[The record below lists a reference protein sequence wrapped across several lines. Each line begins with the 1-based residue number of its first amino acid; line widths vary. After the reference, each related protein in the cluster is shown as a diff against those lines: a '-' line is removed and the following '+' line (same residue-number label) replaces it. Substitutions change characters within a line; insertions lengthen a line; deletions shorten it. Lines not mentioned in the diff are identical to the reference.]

1 VVSNGTTIVTVTN
14 TNTHQSVV
22 LDVAGSHTTWTVAS
36 DGHGGVD
43 IVDPPADAS
52 SLSIC
57 SGSLLDVGTA
67 SAATV
72 SFLNDSGTTGT
83 LALDTSLGFTGV
95 ISGFTGNG
103 TLAGSDQIDLKD
115 INYSSG
121 SFSESYN
128 PTNDTLSVSD
138 GTNSAVLHFT
148 GVYQASNFSFES
160 DGNGGTVV
168 YDPPV
173 PGNPPASSTIAAT
186 APNQTLTGNAASDTF
201 VFNFVGVGQATVTD
215 FHPTTDTLQFSSQ
228 MFANL
233 QAALNATHDD
243 GHGNTVIALDAHDT
257 ITLNGIIKAQLQASD
272 FHFV

>member
-1 VVSNGTTIVTVTN
+1 
-14 TNTHQSVV
+14 
-22 LDVAGSHTTWTVAS
+22 
-36 DGHGGVD
+36 
-43 IVDPPADAS
+43 
-52 SLSIC
+52 
-57 SGSLLDVGTA
+57 
-67 SAATV
+67 
-72 SFLNDSGTTGT
+72 
-83 LALDTSLGFTGV
+83 
-95 ISGFTGNG
+95 
-103 TLAGSDQIDLKD
+103 
-115 INYSSG
+115 
-121 SFSESYN
+121 
-128 PTNDTLSVSD
+128 VSD

-148 GVYQASNFSFES
+148 GVYQAANFSFQS

-173 PGNPPASSTIAAT
+173 PSNAPASSTIAAT

-201 VFNFVGVGQATVTD
+201 VFNFAGVGQATVTD